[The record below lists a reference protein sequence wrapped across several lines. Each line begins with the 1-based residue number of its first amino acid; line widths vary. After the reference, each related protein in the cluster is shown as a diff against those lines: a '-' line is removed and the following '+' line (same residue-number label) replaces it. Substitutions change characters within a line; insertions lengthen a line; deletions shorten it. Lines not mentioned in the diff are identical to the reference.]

1 MSSIVSSVAAQ
12 QAPSVFD
19 RFVHAFRMLMV
30 QDAGQVEDRRNA
42 RRLADAMV
50 VPGA

>member
-1 MSSIVSSVAAQ
+1 MSSIVSSIIAHQVPSVIDRVVHALRMVMLHSAAQ
-12 QAPSVFD
+12 
-19 RFVHAFRMLMV
+19 V
-30 QDAGQVEDRRNA
+30 QVRHDA